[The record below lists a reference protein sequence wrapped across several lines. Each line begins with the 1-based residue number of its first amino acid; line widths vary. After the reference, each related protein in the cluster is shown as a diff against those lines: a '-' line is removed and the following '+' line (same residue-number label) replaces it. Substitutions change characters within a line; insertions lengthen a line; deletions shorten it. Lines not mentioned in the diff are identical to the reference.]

1 MIMKWFFT
9 LAAVLVFSAVVSQ
22 TAVAQDDD
30 VDTVGRSED
39 VIDKMLD
46 DFDLEDTVKVVER
59 RGSRRL
65 ASIRRPRITG
75 QYGMAEF
82 NRMGLSDMTH
92 GLTLFG
98 GSVGMEQYRRM
109 VVDVDIIRIKSDGIF
124 FHMGRAGSM
133 PTKDSSFDGVPFA
146 AHTSMDAL
154 VFGSIDESGYGYAL
168 GENSSLRFLV
178 CDNST
183 WTSVTPRTYAERDTA
198 GWQKVRDFTGNVRF
212 GSTMAPTIE
221 WKMGSTLSL
230 RASYSWTQ
238 VLPRHMFW
246 YWAGSEI
253 IEGVADGIAGGIVKA
268 FGRSST
274 ASLPVMNFILRNAV
288 AYTFKELR
296 RDKMNWPFDTAAP
309 LNITSWN
316 VGLSVTF

>member
-1 MIMKWFFT
+1 MKWFT
-9 LAAVLVFSAVVSQ
+9 ALALLLIFSAVVSQ
-22 TAVAQDDD
+22 TALAQDDD

-46 DFDLEDTVKVVER
+46 DFDLEDTVKAVER
-59 RGSRRL
+59 RRLPRL
-65 ASIRRPRITG
+65 ASMRRPRITG

-82 NRMGLSDMTH
+82 SRMGLSDMTH
-92 GLTLFG
+92 GMTMFG
-98 GSVGMEQYRRM
+98 GSIGMEQYRRM
-109 VVDVDIIRIKSDGIF
+109 LLDGDIIRIKNDGIF
-124 FHMGRAGSM
+124 FFRGQASSM
-133 PTKDSSFDGVPFA
+133 PTKDSSFDGVPLA
-146 AHTSMDAL
+146 AHTSIDAL
-154 VFGSIDESGYGYAL
+154 VFGTIDESGYGYAL

-183 WTSVTPRTYAERDTA
+183 WTSVTPRTYAEMDTA
-198 GWQKVRDFTGNVRF
+198 GRQKIQDFTGSLRF

-221 WKMGSTLSL
+221 WKMGSALCL

-253 IEGVADGIAGGIVKA
+253 IEGIADGIAGAMIKS

-274 ASLPVMNFILRNAV
+274 ASLPIMNFILRNAV
-288 AYTFKELR
+288 AYGFKEIR
-296 RDKMNWPFDTAAP
+296 REKMNWPFDTVAP